1 MCNAEWYFR
10 YTYGGVD
17 LRARQSANEKLYNA
31 DPELDKGER
40 HGEGEEG
47 YQIFKMDFERVEL
60 PFIIALWILVASLA
74 KVGKNHY
81 PQISQNI

>member
-1 MCNAEWYFR
+1 MFLNGSFLQTLLYFR

-17 LRARQSANEKLYNA
+17 FPARQSANEELYNA

-40 HGEGEEG
+40 HGEEG

-74 KVGKNHY
+74 KVGKN
-81 PQISQNI
+81 Q